1 MTKQST
7 CSASNPNTFVSVS
20 ETERFEYKKQRGNNY
35 DKFTMS
41 QRGNESHVGTVEDI
55 AVVVQHVQIDAD
67 LPHLFARSDAQR
79 LDVQTSGL
87 FDVSLQESIQL
98 DGLIALSLE
107 TKL

>member
-1 MTKQST
+1 M
-7 CSASNPNTFVSVS
+7 
-20 ETERFEYKKQRGNNY
+20 
-35 DKFTMS
+35 
-41 QRGNESHVGTVEDI
+41 SHVGTVEDI

-107 TKL
+107 MEP